1 MAALPA
7 NRDSFRVK
15 EGAHRQLMSE
25 SDNQPQP
32 GAGSPVA
39 TATVREIQSHTTAS
53 RTLQFRP

>member
-1 MAALPA
+1 
-7 NRDSFRVK
+7 
-15 EGAHRQLMSE
+15 MSE

-39 TATVREIQSHTTAS
+39 TATVREIQSNTTAS